1 MHPGQ
6 KSGFVPV
13 SADTQFRPV
22 YNLIVN
28 DTKPIWIY
36 CGQVPHC
43 QKGMSMVI
51 NENTAS
57 GNTLAKYQAAAA
69 MLPIPAAAGG
79 SSSAASSATGGG
91 MKSMGSMS
99 TMSSMSAATSAAGG
113 AMTSMPPSA
122 ASSAGPSLA
131 GTVTSAAS
139 QSTSSTAIAPFKG
152 GAGLQAS
159 LSTWSFLAPGFVWA
173 LL

>member
-28 DTKPIWIY
+28 DTKPIWIF
-36 CGQVPHC
+36 CGQQPHC

-69 MLPIPAAAGG
+69 MLPMPPAAGG
-79 SSSAASSATGGG
+79 SSSAASSAT
-91 MKSMGSMS
+91 
-99 TMSSMSAATSAAGG
+99 SAATGG
-113 AMTSMPPSA
+113 AKTMSM
-122 ASSAGPSLA
+122 
-131 GTVTSAAS
+131 
-139 QSTSSTAIAPFKG
+139 
-152 GAGLQAS
+152 
-159 LSTWSFLAPGFVWA
+159 
-173 LL
+173 